1 MLDNNNMSGQP
12 QITPKRSALGRGLS
26 SLIPVSELK
35 REFIEKIQISKIV
48 SNKFQPRH
56 NFVEEK
62 LQELVESIKEHGVIQ
77 PIIVRK
83 AREGY
88 ELIAGERRFLAAQRI
103 GLDEVPAIV
112 KNVSD
117 QESLE
122 LALIENI
129 QRDDLNPIEEAL
141 GYDMLCKEF
150 NLTQDSVAQKVGRSR
165 TSVTNAM
172 RLLKL
177 PEQIQGSVAEGSF
190 SVGHAKVILGIDDT
204 DTQLK
209 VFNKIVS
216 KDLTVRETEKI
227 VHSLSLPK
235 TTKSSKIDLE
245 RNRKYKNCAEHL
257 RNLLDSSV
265 EIKWS
270 GEKGKLVIHFESEKD
285 LEDIVR
291 KIASQSASENL

>member
-1 MLDNNNMSGQP
+1 MLDKNNISNQAQTGQ
-12 QITPKRSALGRGLS
+12 KRSALGRGLS

-35 REFIEKIQISKIV
+35 REFIEKIEITKIV
-48 SNKFQPRH
+48 SNKFQPRN

-83 AREGY
+83 VSEGY

-103 GLDEVPAIV
+103 GLQEIPAIV
-112 KNVSD
+112 KNVTD
-117 QESLE
+117 QKSLE

-141 GYDMLCKEF
+141 GYEMLCKEF
-150 NLTQDSVAQKVGRSR
+150 SLSQEIVAQKVGRSR
-165 TSVTNAM
+165 TSVTNTM

-177 PEQIQGSVAEGSF
+177 PGQIQGSVAEGNF
-190 SVGHAKVILGIDDT
+190 SVGHAKVILGVEDS

-209 VFNKIVS
+209 IFNKIIS
-216 KDLTVRETEKI
+216 KDLTVRDTEKI
-227 VHSLSLPK
+227 VHSLSMPK
-235 TTKSSKIDLE
+235 ITKSSKVNLE
-245 RNRKYKNCAEHL
+245 RNRKYKNCAEQL
-257 RNLLDSSV
+257 RNTLDSSV
-265 EIKWS
+265 EIKWN

-285 LEDIVR
+285 LESIVR
-291 KIASQSASENL
+291 KISTQFATEE